1 MMNQEYSMMNNKK
14 IVRKVSKSH
23 VNRNVVGRLLQISMA
38 FVFLLFVGR
47 FLYLSISKTIAGEN
61 ISERVS
67 NLYKRDE
74 ILKSVRGA
82 IYDNSGNV
90 IAEDSHSFTL
100 YAILDKSSLDY
111 KGKPMYVVDKEKT
124 AEKLS
129 TVIPLSEKKIL
140 KYLHPKHKAYQVEF
154 GTAGSGISLATKKK
168 IMAMHLPGIH
178 FDETPSRLYPNG
190 RFASHIIGIAQP
202 FNDKKT
208 HSINLIGTMGIEKYF
223 NKVLSGKD
231 GRRIA
236 LVDAGE
242 YQLPGGQHS
251 YKAPINGNNIYLTID
266 SQLQIYLENL
276 LDAVQNKYK
285 PKALTAI
292 VEDVKTGKIRAA
304 SQRPTFD
311 PATRKGLN
319 DNWRNILVQDSYE
332 PGSVF
337 KILSITA
344 AIQEGK
350 YNPKEYYRSGSITF
364 NGSTIHDWNYTG
376 WGAIPFEQAFPRSC
390 NVGMSILVNRLG
402 RHTWRRYLD
411 NYHIGKKTNITLPDE
426 NSGLINIHSQIDQ
439 AVTSFGQGINVNA
452 MQMMQVY
459 SALANSGQM
468 LKPQLVEKIVS
479 SSGKVIKRYKKIKVG
494 KPIYSQETAQTT
506 LKLMRDVV
514 EKEYGT
520 GMTYKIPGKSIA
532 VKTGTAQIAGI
543 HGGYLKGDRNYLF
556 SVVGLTPADNP
567 RYCIYITMKQPQI
580 MSDPPETIMS
590 LIFKPLIN
598 RVSVSSKVDMM
609 DEQITIPSVKGQ
621 SREQAV
627 RLLEKMGLYVETIGS
642 GHKVEAQSIL
652 ANTKVNPNSKIII
665 FTGGIIRCPNMK
677 GWTIK
682 QVTQF
687 ANISKVKVEVLG
699 KGKVYKQSRIPR
711 SILNR
716 NSKVKVE
723 LR

>member
-1 MMNQEYSMMNNKK
+1 MMNNKK

-376 WGAIPFEQAFPRSC
+376 WGAIPFEQAFPRSS
-390 NVGMSILVNRLG
+390 NIGMSILVNRLG

-439 AVTSFGQGINVNA
+439 AVTSFGQGITVNA
-452 MQMMQVY
+452 LQMMQVY

-494 KPIYSQETAQTT
+494 KPVYSQEIAQTT

-520 GMTYKIPGKSIA
+520 GTTYKIPGKSIA

-609 DEQITIPSVKGQ
+609 GEQITIPSVKGQ

-642 GHKVEAQSIL
+642 GNKVEAQSIL

>member
-1 MMNQEYSMMNNKK
+1 MMNNKK

-350 YNPKEYYRSGSITF
+350 YNPKEYFRSGSITF

-376 WGAIPFEQAFPRSC
+376 WGAIPFEQAFPRSS
-390 NVGMSILVNRLG
+390 NIGMSILVNRLG

-439 AVTSFGQGINVNA
+439 AVTSFGQGITVNA
-452 MQMMQVY
+452 LQMMQVY

-494 KPIYSQETAQTT
+494 KPVYSQETAQTT

-520 GMTYKIPGKSIA
+520 GTTYKIPGKSIA

-609 DEQITIPSVKGQ
+609 GEQITIPSVKGQ

-642 GHKVEAQSIL
+642 GNKVEAQSIL

>member
-1 MMNQEYSMMNNKK
+1 MMNNKK

-236 LVDAGE
+236 LVDASE

-350 YNPKEYYRSGSITF
+350 YNPKEYCRSGSITF

-376 WGAIPFEQAFPRSC
+376 WGAIPFEQVFPRSS
-390 NVGMSILVNRLG
+390 NIGMSILVNRLG

-439 AVTSFGQGINVNA
+439 AVTSFGQGITVNA
-452 MQMMQVY
+452 LQMMQVY

-494 KPIYSQETAQTT
+494 KPVYSQETAQTT

-609 DEQITIPSVKGQ
+609 GEQITIPSVKGQ

-642 GHKVEAQSIL
+642 GNKVEAQSIL

>member
-1 MMNQEYSMMNNKK
+1 MMNNKK

-178 FDETPSRLYPNG
+178 FDETPSRSYPNG

-292 VEDVKTGKIRAA
+292 VEDVKTGKIMAA

-376 WGAIPFEQAFPRSC
+376 WGAIPFEQAFPRSS

-494 KPIYSQETAQTT
+494 KPVYSQETAQTT

-580 MSDPPETIMS
+580 MSDPPDTIMS

>member
-1 MMNQEYSMMNNKK
+1 MMNNKK

-350 YNPKEYYRSGSITF
+350 YNPKEYSRSGSITF

-376 WGAIPFEQAFPRSC
+376 WGAIPFEQVFPRSS
-390 NVGMSILVNRLG
+390 NIGMSILVNRLG

-439 AVTSFGQGINVNA
+439 AVTSFGQGITVNA
-452 MQMMQVY
+452 LQMMQVY

-494 KPIYSQETAQTT
+494 KPVYSQETAQTT

-520 GMTYKIPGKSIA
+520 GRTYKIPGKSIA

-609 DEQITIPSVKGQ
+609 GEQITIPSVKGQ

-642 GHKVEAQSIL
+642 GNKVEAQSIL

>member
-1 MMNQEYSMMNNKK
+1 MMNNKK

-292 VEDVKTGKIRAA
+292 VEDVKTGKVRAA

-376 WGAIPFEQAFPRSC
+376 WGAIPFEQAFPRSS

-402 RHTWRRYLD
+402 RQTWRRYLD

-494 KPIYSQETAQTT
+494 KPVYSQETAQTT

>member
-1 MMNQEYSMMNNKK
+1 MMNNKK

-111 KGKPMYVVDKEKT
+111 KGKPMYVVDKKKT

-129 TVIPLSEKKIL
+129 TVIPLSEKKFL

-202 FNDKKT
+202 FNDKKN

-292 VEDVKTGKIRAA
+292 VEDVKTGKIMAA

-350 YNPKEYYRSGSITF
+350 YNPKEYCRSGSITF

-376 WGAIPFEQAFPRSC
+376 WGAIPFEQAFPRSS

-494 KPIYSQETAQTT
+494 KPVYSQETAQTT

>member
-1 MMNQEYSMMNNKK
+1 
-14 IVRKVSKSH
+14 
-23 VNRNVVGRLLQISMA
+23 
-38 FVFLLFVGR
+38 
-47 FLYLSISKTIAGEN
+47 
-61 ISERVS
+61 
-67 NLYKRDE
+67 
-74 ILKSVRGA
+74 
-82 IYDNSGNV
+82 
-90 IAEDSHSFTL
+90 
-100 YAILDKSSLDY
+100 
-111 KGKPMYVVDKEKT
+111 
-124 AEKLS
+124 
-129 TVIPLSEKKIL
+129 
-140 KYLHPKHKAYQVEF
+140 

-292 VEDVKTGKIRAA
+292 VEDVKTGKIMAA

-350 YNPKEYYRSGSITF
+350 YNPKEYCRSGSITF

-376 WGAIPFEQAFPRSC
+376 WGAIPFEQAFPRSS

-494 KPIYSQETAQTT
+494 KPVYSQETAQTT

-609 DEQITIPSVKGQ
+609 GEQITIPSVKGQ

-699 KGKVYKQSRIPR
+699 KAKVYKQSRIPR

>member
-1 MMNQEYSMMNNKK
+1 MMNNKK

-111 KGKPMYVVDKEKT
+111 KGKPMYVVDKKKT

-202 FNDKKT
+202 FNDKKN

-376 WGAIPFEQAFPRSC
+376 WGAIPFEQAFPRSS

-452 MQMMQVY
+452 LQMMQVY

-494 KPIYSQETAQTT
+494 KPVYSQETAQTT

>member
-1 MMNQEYSMMNNKK
+1 MMNNKK

-350 YNPKEYYRSGSITF
+350 YNPKEYCRSGSITF

-376 WGAIPFEQAFPRSC
+376 WGAIPFEQAFPRSS

-439 AVTSFGQGINVNA
+439 AVTSFGQGITVNA
-452 MQMMQVY
+452 LQMMQVY

-494 KPIYSQETAQTT
+494 KPVYSQETAQTT

-520 GMTYKIPGKSIA
+520 GITYKIPGKSIA

-609 DEQITIPSVKGQ
+609 GEQITIPSVKGQ

-642 GHKVEAQSIL
+642 GNKVEAQSIL

>member
-1 MMNQEYSMMNNKK
+1 MMNNKK

-23 VNRNVVGRLLQISMA
+23 FNRNVVGRLLQISIA

-111 KGKPMYVVDKEKT
+111 KGKPMYVVDKKKT

-202 FNDKKT
+202 FNDKKN

-376 WGAIPFEQAFPRSC
+376 WGAIPFEQAFPRSS

-402 RHTWRRYLD
+402 KHTWRRYLD

-494 KPIYSQETAQTT
+494 KPVYSQETAQTT

>member
-1 MMNQEYSMMNNKK
+1 MMNNKK

-111 KGKPMYVVDKEKT
+111 KGKPMYVVDKKKT

-202 FNDKKT
+202 FNDKKN

-350 YNPKEYYRSGSITF
+350 YNPKEYCRSGSITF

-376 WGAIPFEQAFPRSC
+376 WGAIPFEQAFPRSS
-390 NVGMSILVNRLG
+390 NIGMSILVNRLG

-439 AVTSFGQGINVNA
+439 AVTSFGQGITVNA
-452 MQMMQVY
+452 LQMMQVY

-494 KPIYSQETAQTT
+494 KPVYSQETAQTT

-520 GMTYKIPGKSIA
+520 GTTYKIPGKSIA

-609 DEQITIPSVKGQ
+609 GEQITIPSVKGQ

-642 GHKVEAQSIL
+642 GNKVEAQSIL

>member
-1 MMNQEYSMMNNKK
+1 MMNNKK

-350 YNPKEYYRSGSITF
+350 YNPKEYFRSGSITF

-376 WGAIPFEQAFPRSC
+376 WGAIPFEQAFPRSS

-402 RHTWRRYLD
+402 RQTWIRYLD

-452 MQMMQVY
+452 LQMMQVY

-494 KPIYSQETAQTT
+494 KPVYSQETAQTT

-609 DEQITIPSVKGQ
+609 GEQITIPSVKGQ

-642 GHKVEAQSIL
+642 GNKVEAQSIL

>member
-1 MMNQEYSMMNNKK
+1 MMNNKK

-23 VNRNVVGRLLQISMA
+23 FNRNVVGRLLQISIA

-111 KGKPMYVVDKEKT
+111 KGKPMYVVDKKKT

-350 YNPKEYYRSGSITF
+350 YNPKEYFRSGSITF

-376 WGAIPFEQAFPRSC
+376 WGAIPFEQAFPRSS
-390 NVGMSILVNRLG
+390 NIGMSILVNRLG
-402 RHTWRRYLD
+402 RQTWRRYLD

-452 MQMMQVY
+452 LQMMQVY

-494 KPIYSQETAQTT
+494 KPVYSQETAQTT

-609 DEQITIPSVKGQ
+609 GEQITIPSVKGQ

-642 GHKVEAQSIL
+642 GNKVEAQSIL

>member
-1 MMNQEYSMMNNKK
+1 MMNNKK

-111 KGKPMYVVDKEKT
+111 KGKPMYVVDKKKT

-202 FNDKKT
+202 FNDKKN

-350 YNPKEYYRSGSITF
+350 YNPKEYFRSGSITF

-376 WGAIPFEQAFPRSC
+376 WGAIPFEQAFPRSS

-402 RHTWRRYLD
+402 RQTWRRYLD

-452 MQMMQVY
+452 LQMMQVY

-494 KPIYSQETAQTT
+494 KPVYSQETAQTT

>member
-1 MMNQEYSMMNNKK
+1 MMNNKK

-61 ISERVS
+61 ISERVG

-111 KGKPMYVVDKEKT
+111 KGKPMYVVDKKKT

-202 FNDKKT
+202 FNDKKN

-292 VEDVKTGKIRAA
+292 VEDVKTGKIMAA

-364 NGSTIHDWNYTG
+364 NGSTIHNWNYTG
-376 WGAIPFEQAFPRSC
+376 WGAIPFEQAFPRSS

-411 NYHIGKKTNITLPDE
+411 NYHLGKKTNITLPDE

-494 KPIYSQETAQTT
+494 KPVYSQETAQTT

-682 QVTQF
+682 QVIQF

>member
-1 MMNQEYSMMNNKK
+1 MMNNKK

-350 YNPKEYYRSGSITF
+350 YNPKEYFRSGSITF

-376 WGAIPFEQAFPRSC
+376 WGAIPFEQAFPRSS

-452 MQMMQVY
+452 LQMMQVY

-494 KPIYSQETAQTT
+494 KPVYSQETAQTT

-598 RVSVSSKVDMM
+598 RVSVSSKVDIMG
-609 DEQITIPSVKGQ
+609 EQITIPSVKGQ

>member
-1 MMNQEYSMMNNKK
+1 MMNNKK

-350 YNPKEYYRSGSITF
+350 YNPKEYCRSGSITF

-376 WGAIPFEQAFPRSC
+376 WGAIPFEQAFPRSS
-390 NVGMSILVNRLG
+390 NIGMSILVNRLG

-439 AVTSFGQGINVNA
+439 AVTSFGQGITVNA
-452 MQMMQVY
+452 LQMMQVY

-494 KPIYSQETAQTT
+494 KPVYSQETAQTT

-609 DEQITIPSVKGQ
+609 GEQITIPSVKGQ

-642 GHKVEAQSIL
+642 GNKVEAQSIL

>member
-1 MMNQEYSMMNNKK
+1 MMNNKK

-111 KGKPMYVVDKEKT
+111 KGKPMYVVDKKKT

-292 VEDVKTGKIRAA
+292 VEDVKTGKIMAA

-350 YNPKEYYRSGSITF
+350 YNPKEYFRSGSITF

-376 WGAIPFEQAFPRSC
+376 WGAIPFEQAFPRSS

-494 KPIYSQETAQTT
+494 KPVYSQETAQTT

-580 MSDPPETIMS
+580 MSDSPETIMS

-609 DEQITIPSVKGQ
+609 GEQMTIPSVKGQ

>member
-1 MMNQEYSMMNNKK
+1 MMNNKK

-350 YNPKEYYRSGSITF
+350 YNPKEYFRSGSITF

-376 WGAIPFEQAFPRSC
+376 WGAIPFEQAFPRSS
-390 NVGMSILVNRLG
+390 NIGMSILVNRLG

-439 AVTSFGQGINVNA
+439 AVTSFGQGITVNA
-452 MQMMQVY
+452 LQMMQVY

-494 KPIYSQETAQTT
+494 KPVYSQETAQTT

-543 HGGYLKGDRNYLF
+543 HGGYLKGDRHYLF

-609 DEQITIPSVKGQ
+609 GEQITIPSVKGQ

-642 GHKVEAQSIL
+642 GNKVEAQSIL

-687 ANISKVKVEVLG
+687 ANISKVKVEVLV

>member
-1 MMNQEYSMMNNKK
+1 MMNNKK

-111 KGKPMYVVDKEKT
+111 KGKPMYVVDKKKT

-202 FNDKKT
+202 FNDKKN

-292 VEDVKTGKIRAA
+292 VEDVKTGKIMAA

-376 WGAIPFEQAFPRSC
+376 WGAIPFEQAFPSSS

-494 KPIYSQETAQTT
+494 KPVYSQETAQTT

>member
-1 MMNQEYSMMNNKK
+1 MMNNKK

-23 VNRNVVGRLLQISMA
+23 FNRNVVGKLLQISIA

-111 KGKPMYVVDKEKT
+111 KGKPMYVVDKKKT

-154 GTAGSGISLATKKK
+154 GTAGSGISLAIKKK

-292 VEDVKTGKIRAA
+292 VEDVKTGKIMAA

-376 WGAIPFEQAFPRSC
+376 WGAIPFEQAFPRSS

-452 MQMMQVY
+452 LQMMQVY

-494 KPIYSQETAQTT
+494 KPVYSQETAQTT

-609 DEQITIPSVKGQ
+609 GEQITIPSVKGQ

>member
-1 MMNQEYSMMNNKK
+1 MMNNKK

-61 ISERVS
+61 ISERVG

-111 KGKPMYVVDKEKT
+111 KGKPMYVVDKKKT

-202 FNDKKT
+202 FNDKKN

-292 VEDVKTGKIRAA
+292 VEDVKTGKIMAA

-376 WGAIPFEQAFPRSC
+376 WGAIPFEQAFPSSS

-494 KPIYSQETAQTT
+494 KPVYSQETAQTT

>member
-1 MMNQEYSMMNNKK
+1 MMNNKK

-23 VNRNVVGRLLQISMA
+23 FNRNVVGRLLQISIA

-111 KGKPMYVVDKEKT
+111 KGKPMYVVDKKKT

-376 WGAIPFEQAFPRSC
+376 WGAIPFEQAFPRSS

-402 RHTWRRYLD
+402 RQTWRRYLD

-494 KPIYSQETAQTT
+494 KPVYSQETAQTT

-652 ANTKVNPNSKIII
+652 ANTKENPNSKIII

>member
-1 MMNQEYSMMNNKK
+1 MMNNKK

-111 KGKPMYVVDKEKT
+111 KGKPMYVVDKKKT

-231 GRRIA
+231 GRKIA

-292 VEDVKTGKIRAA
+292 VEDVKTGKIMAA

-376 WGAIPFEQAFPRSC
+376 WGAIPFEQAFPRSS

-452 MQMMQVY
+452 LQMMQVY

-494 KPIYSQETAQTT
+494 KPVYSQETAQTT

>member
-1 MMNQEYSMMNNKK
+1 MVNNKK

-350 YNPKEYYRSGSITF
+350 YNPKEYCRSGSITF

-376 WGAIPFEQAFPRSC
+376 WGAIPFEQAFPRSS
-390 NVGMSILVNRLG
+390 NIGMSILVNRLG

-439 AVTSFGQGINVNA
+439 AVTSFGQGITVNA
-452 MQMMQVY
+452 LQMMQVY

-494 KPIYSQETAQTT
+494 KPVYSQETAQTT

-520 GMTYKIPGKSIA
+520 GTTYKIPGKSIA

-609 DEQITIPSVKGQ
+609 GEQITIPSVKGQ

-642 GHKVEAQSIL
+642 GNKVEAQSIL

>member
-1 MMNQEYSMMNNKK
+1 MMNNKK

-350 YNPKEYYRSGSITF
+350 YNPKEYCRSGSITF

-376 WGAIPFEQAFPRSC
+376 WGAIPFEQAFPRSS
-390 NVGMSILVNRLG
+390 NIGMSILVNRLG

-439 AVTSFGQGINVNA
+439 AVTSFGQGITVNA
-452 MQMMQVY
+452 LQMMQVY

-494 KPIYSQETAQTT
+494 KPVYSQETAQTT

-520 GMTYKIPGKSIA
+520 GTTYKIPGKSIA

-609 DEQITIPSVKGQ
+609 GEQIAIPSVKGQ

-642 GHKVEAQSIL
+642 GNKVEAQSIL

>member
-1 MMNQEYSMMNNKK
+1 MMNNKK

-111 KGKPMYVVDKEKT
+111 KGKPMYVVDKKKT

-292 VEDVKTGKIRAA
+292 VEDVKTGKIMAA

-376 WGAIPFEQAFPRSC
+376 WGAIPFEQAFPRSS

-580 MSDPPETIMS
+580 MSDSPETIMS

-609 DEQITIPSVKGQ
+609 GEQMTIPSVKGQ

>member
-1 MMNQEYSMMNNKK
+1 MMNNKK

-266 SQLQIYLENL
+266 LQLQIYLENL

-337 KILSITA
+337 
-344 AIQEGK
+344 
-350 YNPKEYYRSGSITF
+350 
-364 NGSTIHDWNYTG
+364 
-376 WGAIPFEQAFPRSC
+376 
-390 NVGMSILVNRLG
+390 
-402 RHTWRRYLD
+402 
-411 NYHIGKKTNITLPDE
+411 
-426 NSGLINIHSQIDQ
+426 
-439 AVTSFGQGINVNA
+439 
-452 MQMMQVY
+452 
-459 SALANSGQM
+459 
-468 LKPQLVEKIVS
+468 
-479 SSGKVIKRYKKIKVG
+479 
-494 KPIYSQETAQTT
+494 
-506 LKLMRDVV
+506 
-514 EKEYGT
+514 
-520 GMTYKIPGKSIA
+520 
-532 VKTGTAQIAGI
+532 
-543 HGGYLKGDRNYLF
+543 
-556 SVVGLTPADNP
+556 
-567 RYCIYITMKQPQI
+567 
-580 MSDPPETIMS
+580 
-590 LIFKPLIN
+590 
-598 RVSVSSKVDMM
+598 
-609 DEQITIPSVKGQ
+609 
-621 SREQAV
+621 
-627 RLLEKMGLYVETIGS
+627 
-642 GHKVEAQSIL
+642 
-652 ANTKVNPNSKIII
+652 
-665 FTGGIIRCPNMK
+665 
-677 GWTIK
+677 
-682 QVTQF
+682 
-687 ANISKVKVEVLG
+687 
-699 KGKVYKQSRIPR
+699 
-711 SILNR
+711 
-716 NSKVKVE
+716 
-723 LR
+723 

>member
-1 MMNQEYSMMNNKK
+1 MNNKK

-350 YNPKEYYRSGSITF
+350 YNPKEYCRSGSITF

-376 WGAIPFEQAFPRSC
+376 WGAIPFEQAFPRSS
-390 NVGMSILVNRLG
+390 NIGMSILVNRLG

-439 AVTSFGQGINVNA
+439 AVTSFGQGITVNA
-452 MQMMQVY
+452 LQMMQVY

-494 KPIYSQETAQTT
+494 KPVYSQETAQTT

-520 GMTYKIPGKSIA
+520 GRTYKIPGKSIA

-609 DEQITIPSVKGQ
+609 GEQITIPSVKGQ

>member
-1 MMNQEYSMMNNKK
+1 MMNNKK

-111 KGKPMYVVDKEKT
+111 KGKPMYVVDKKKT

-202 FNDKKT
+202 FNDKKN

-292 VEDVKTGKIRAA
+292 VEDVKTGKIMAA

-376 WGAIPFEQAFPRSC
+376 WGAIPFEQAFPRSS

-452 MQMMQVY
+452 LQMMQVY

-494 KPIYSQETAQTT
+494 KPVYSQETAQTT

-580 MSDPPETIMS
+580 MSDTPETIMS

-609 DEQITIPSVKGQ
+609 GEQITIPSVKGQ

-642 GHKVEAQSIL
+642 GNKVEAQSIL

>member
-1 MMNQEYSMMNNKK
+1 MMNNKK

-376 WGAIPFEQAFPRSC
+376 WGAIPFEQAFPRSS

-452 MQMMQVY
+452 LQMMQVY

-494 KPIYSQETAQTT
+494 KPVYSQETAQTT

-580 MSDPPETIMS
+580 MSDTPETIMS

-609 DEQITIPSVKGQ
+609 GEQITIPSVKGQ

-642 GHKVEAQSIL
+642 GNKVEAQSIL

>member
-1 MMNQEYSMMNNKK
+1 MMNNKK

-90 IAEDSHSFTL
+90 IAEDSYSFTL

-350 YNPKEYYRSGSITF
+350 YNPKEYCRSGSITF

-376 WGAIPFEQAFPRSC
+376 WGAIPFEQAFPRSS
-390 NVGMSILVNRLG
+390 NIGMSILVNRLG

-439 AVTSFGQGINVNA
+439 AVTSFGQGITVNA
-452 MQMMQVY
+452 LQMMQVY

-494 KPIYSQETAQTT
+494 KPVYSQETAQTT

-520 GMTYKIPGKSIA
+520 GRTYKIPGKSIA

-609 DEQITIPSVKGQ
+609 GEQITIPSVKGQ

>member
-1 MMNQEYSMMNNKK
+1 MMNNKK
-14 IVRKVSKSH
+14 MVRKVSKSH

-111 KGKPMYVVDKEKT
+111 KGKPMYVVDKKKT

-202 FNDKKT
+202 FNDKKN

-292 VEDVKTGKIRAA
+292 VEDVKTGKIMAA

-376 WGAIPFEQAFPRSC
+376 WGAIPFEQAFPRSS

-494 KPIYSQETAQTT
+494 KPVYSQETAQTT

-520 GMTYKIPGKSIA
+520 GTTYKIPGKSIA

-609 DEQITIPSVKGQ
+609 GEQITIPSVKGQ

-642 GHKVEAQSIL
+642 GNKVEAQSIL

>member
-1 MMNQEYSMMNNKK
+1 MMNNKK

-111 KGKPMYVVDKEKT
+111 KGKPMYVVDKKKT

-376 WGAIPFEQAFPRSC
+376 WGAIPFEQAFPRSS

-402 RHTWRRYLD
+402 RQTWRRYLD

-494 KPIYSQETAQTT
+494 KPVYSQETAQTT

-609 DEQITIPSVKGQ
+609 GEQTTIPSVKGQ

>member
-1 MMNQEYSMMNNKK
+1 MMNNKK

-23 VNRNVVGRLLQISMA
+23 FNRNVVGKLLQISIA

-350 YNPKEYYRSGSITF
+350 YNPKEYFRSGSITF

-376 WGAIPFEQAFPRSC
+376 WGAIPFEQAFPRSS

-452 MQMMQVY
+452 LQMMQVY

-494 KPIYSQETAQTT
+494 KPVYSQETAQTT

-609 DEQITIPSVKGQ
+609 GEQITIPSVKGQ

-642 GHKVEAQSIL
+642 GNKVEAQSIL

>member
-1 MMNQEYSMMNNKK
+1 MMNNKK

-61 ISERVS
+61 ISERVG

-111 KGKPMYVVDKEKT
+111 KGKPMYVVDKKKT

-202 FNDKKT
+202 FNDKKN

-292 VEDVKTGKIRAA
+292 VEDVKTGKIMAA

-376 WGAIPFEQAFPRSC
+376 WGAMPFEQAFPRSS

-494 KPIYSQETAQTT
+494 KPVYSQETAQTT

>member
-1 MMNQEYSMMNNKK
+1 MMNNKK

-23 VNRNVVGRLLQISMA
+23 FNRNVVGRLLQISIA

-111 KGKPMYVVDKEKT
+111 KGKPMYVVDKKKT

-376 WGAIPFEQAFPRSC
+376 WGAIPFEQAFLRSS

-452 MQMMQVY
+452 LQMMQVY

-494 KPIYSQETAQTT
+494 KPVYSQETAQTT

-609 DEQITIPSVKGQ
+609 GEQITIPSVKGQ

-642 GHKVEAQSIL
+642 GNKVEAQSIL

-665 FTGGIIRCPNMK
+665 FTGCIIRCPNMK

>member
-1 MMNQEYSMMNNKK
+1 MMNNKK

-111 KGKPMYVVDKEKT
+111 KGKPMYVVDKKKT

-202 FNDKKT
+202 FNDKKN

-376 WGAIPFEQAFPRSC
+376 WGAIPFEQAFPRSS

-452 MQMMQVY
+452 LQMMQVY

-494 KPIYSQETAQTT
+494 KPVYSQETAQTT

-609 DEQITIPSVKGQ
+609 GEQITIPSVKGQ

-642 GHKVEAQSIL
+642 GNKVEAQSIL

-699 KGKVYKQSRIPR
+699 KGKVYKQSSIPR

>member
-1 MMNQEYSMMNNKK
+1 MMNNKK

-350 YNPKEYYRSGSITF
+350 YNPKEYFRSGSITF

-376 WGAIPFEQAFPRSC
+376 WGAIPFEQAFPRSS
-390 NVGMSILVNRLG
+390 NIGMSILVNRLG

-439 AVTSFGQGINVNA
+439 AVTSFGQGITVNA
-452 MQMMQVY
+452 LQMMQVY

-494 KPIYSQETAQTT
+494 KPVYSQETAQTT

-520 GMTYKIPGKSIA
+520 GITYKIPGKSIA

-609 DEQITIPSVKGQ
+609 GEQITIPSVKGQ

-642 GHKVEAQSIL
+642 GNKVEAQSIL